1 MLVPVVSCWCLWWH
15 ADACGVML
23 MPVVSC
29 WCMWC
34 LADACGDMLMP
45 WCVSDACG
53 VMLMPVM
60 SFWCLWCHT
69 DACGVMLM
77 PVVSCWC
84 LLCYVDA
91 CGVMLMPVVFCW
103 CLWCHAD
110 ACGVML
116 MHVLLCRS
124 LWCYACSVNCTLS
137 PVIVKGLTST
147 RYRCLLYRAVLT
159 HFCSAWKHL
168 SNSIQVILKYYW
180 VSECVWDGWWVDW
193 IQFTNI
199 YIYGFVNNC
208 KNWARFLW
216 CIWEFIHRRVSI
228 RLILK

>member
-1 MLVPVVSCWCLWWH
+1 MVSCWYLWCH
-15 ADACGVML
+15 AGACGILL
-23 MPVVSC
+23 MPVV
-29 WCMWC
+29 
-34 LADACGDMLMP
+34 
-45 WCVSDACG
+45 
-53 VMLMPVM
+53 
-60 SFWCLWCHT
+60 T
-69 DACGVMLM
+69 
-77 PVVSCWC
+77 
-84 LLCYVDA
+84 
-91 CGVMLMPVVFCW
+91 CW

-116 MHVLLCRS
+116 MHVVSCWCLWWHADALVCFWCLWCHADACDVILMPVVSYWCMWCHADACGVMLMPVLLCRS